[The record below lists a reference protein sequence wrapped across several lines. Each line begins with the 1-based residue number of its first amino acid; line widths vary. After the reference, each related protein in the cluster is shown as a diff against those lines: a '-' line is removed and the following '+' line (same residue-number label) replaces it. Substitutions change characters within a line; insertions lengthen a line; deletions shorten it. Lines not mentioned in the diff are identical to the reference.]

1 VRESPVLCPVC
12 GWEYVHPVALK
23 VEPVSGDTIVYINWE
38 GLRTFATTAAERIRG
53 IQITTTFL
61 CEERILYLRSYAKPT
76 GRGSRLTNSDYRL
89 VAGARFRKGHGASG
103 IWAQPHPPRPPLLPV
118 VTSFGD

>member
-1 VRESPVLCPVC
+1 MTAPHILCPVC

-23 VEPVSGDTIVYINWE
+23 VEPVSGYTIVYINRD

-61 CEERILYLRSYAKPT
+61 CEEGHSWDEERAFHKGITSQEVRRGPDWEEPELMPT
-76 GRGSRLTNSDYRL
+76 T
-89 VAGARFRKGHGASG
+89 
-103 IWAQPHPPRPPLLPV
+103 IWR
-118 VTSFGD
+118 D